1 MRPETCNIISLAL
14 RLKGYDLL
22 PARCG
27 PLWRAA
33 KDVWLRLAAQQG

>member
-1 MRPETCNIISLAL
+1 MRPETCNIVSLDL
-14 RLKGYDLL
+14 HLKGCDLF
-22 PARCG
+22 PTECG